1 MDPFDKYSDIQIWE
15 ALEQVELKSSITSL
29 SSPVASGG
37 SNFSAGQRQLLCL
50 ARAALARNK
59 LLVLDEATANVDPT
73 TDAMIQKSIR
83 RHFADCTVITVAHR
97 LHTVADS
104 DRVVVMEAGQIIECG
119 HPHELLQDEEGP
131 FTKMVKQLGSASEQS
146 LRELASKAYSEH
158 NIKNAM
164 KA

>member
-1 MDPFDKYSDIQIWE
+1 
-15 ALEQVELKSSITSL
+15 
-29 SSPVASGG
+29 
-37 SNFSAGQRQLLCL
+37 
-50 ARAALARNK
+50 
-59 LLVLDEATANVDPT
+59 
-73 TDAMIQKSIR
+73 
-83 RHFADCTVITVAHR
+83 
-97 LHTVADS
+97 
-104 DRVVVMEAGQIIECG
+104 MEAGQIIECG